1 MKISCIQIS
10 FLTMYLHTN
19 SFIPVRV
26 SVLINAFIN
35 VYSNWRWE
43 SVYGISFRASD
54 QKTTQRAS
62 DQKTTQH
69 KTGLLTN
76 IHL

>member
-19 SFIPVRV
+19 SFIAVRV

-54 QKTTQRAS
+54 QKTTQ
-62 DQKTTQH
+62 H